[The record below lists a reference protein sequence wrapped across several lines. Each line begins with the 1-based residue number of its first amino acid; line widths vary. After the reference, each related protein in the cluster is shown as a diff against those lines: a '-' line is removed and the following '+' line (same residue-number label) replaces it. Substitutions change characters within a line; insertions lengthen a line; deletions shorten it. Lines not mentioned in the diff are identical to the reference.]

1 MPSKTTKDA
10 VLLAETLPEFL
21 QLVSNERM
29 NWDFDREDVGGPW
42 FRGHQRKHWGLLPN
56 IIREGCGDR
65 ESEDEIREEFAVRA
79 PALSRYETLPQ
90 NDWDFYFLMQ
100 HYGAPTR

>member
-1 MPSKTTKDA
+1 MPYKAPPQAILT
-10 VLLAETLPEFL
+10 AETLPDFL
-21 QLVSNERM
+21 QLVSKERA

-65 ESEDEIREEFAVRA
+65 DSEDEMREEFAA
-79 PALSRYETLPQ
+79 P
-90 NDWDFYFLMQ
+90 
-100 HYGAPTR
+100 